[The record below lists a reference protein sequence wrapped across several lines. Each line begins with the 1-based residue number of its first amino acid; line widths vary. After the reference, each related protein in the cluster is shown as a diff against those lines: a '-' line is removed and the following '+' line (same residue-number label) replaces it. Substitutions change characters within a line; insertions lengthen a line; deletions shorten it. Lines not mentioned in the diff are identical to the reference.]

1 MSFTILFNSRGRV
14 PMLKQ
19 MLSRIQNTTYDLDNI
34 EVLINIDDDDTE
46 SVNIVEEFEEEFEF
60 VKFLI
65 NPRELNIHKHV
76 NIMADMA
83 QGKYIWALGDDCHI
97 MTMHWDKIA
106 KDKLDSYLLDKPDGI
121 VLGAVDSTSVDK
133 EVGKSTGW
141 YCDAPILT
149 SKGRD
154 ALGYLIHPHF
164 ISLGA
169 DVVTFKIYKG
179 VDRIV
184 DLREIVF
191 DHITHNTIEKV
202 INPDQTAAEYRSRQR
217 QHQNVDPHSYNC
229 SSEINILRSVINE
242 S

>member
-1 MSFTILFNSRGRV
+1 MDFTILFNSRGRV
-14 PMLKQ
+14 LMLKQ
-19 MLSRIQNTTYDLDNI
+19 MLIRIQNTTFDLDRI
-34 EVLINIDDDDTE
+34 EVLVNIDDDDD
-46 SVNIVEEFEEEFEF
+46 SSLNSVEELEDEFDF
-60 VKFLI
+60 LKFFI
-65 NPRELNIHKHV
+65 NPRELNIHKNV
-76 NIMADMA
+76 NVMANMA
-83 QGKYIWALGDDCHI
+83 RGKYIWALGDDCHI

-106 KDKLDSYLLDKPDGI
+106 KDKLDGYLLDKPDGI

-191 DHITHNTIEKV
+191 DHVTHNTIQKV
-202 INPDQTAAEYRSRQR
+202 VNPDQTAAEYRSRQR
-217 QHQNVDPHSYNC
+217 QHQNVDPHSYDC
-229 SSEINILRSVINE
+229 TSEIGILRSHING
-242 S
+242 

>member
-97 MTMHWDKIA
+97 ITMHWDKIA
-106 KDKLDSYLLDKPDGI
+106 KDKLDS
-121 VLGAVDSTSVDK
+121 
-133 EVGKSTGW
+133 
-141 YCDAPILT
+141 
-149 SKGRD
+149 
-154 ALGYLIHPHF
+154 
-164 ISLGA
+164 SLGLIRFYSNAGSNKIEHARISGIA
-169 DVVTFKIYKG
+169 DGTSGG
-179 VDRIV
+179 VNGAPGR
-184 DLREIVF
+184 LVF
-191 DHITHNTIEKV
+191 YTEDIG
-202 INPDQTAAEYRSRQR
+202 S
-217 QHQNVDPHSYNC
+217 
-229 SSEINILRSVINE
+229 
-242 S
+242 

>member
-1 MSFTILFNSRGRV
+1 MDFTILFNSRGRV
-14 PMLKQ
+14 LMLKQ
-19 MLSRIQNTTYDLDNI
+19 MLIRIQNTTFDLNRI
-34 EVLINIDDDDTE
+34 EVLVNIDDDDD
-46 SVNIVEEFEEEFEF
+46 SSLNSVEELEDEFDF
-60 VKFLI
+60 LKFFI
-65 NPRELNIHKHV
+65 NPRELNIHKNV
-76 NIMADMA
+76 NVMANMA
-83 QGKYIWALGDDCHI
+83 RGKYIWALGDDCHI

-106 KDKLDSYLLDKPDGI
+106 KDKLDDYLLDKPDGI

-191 DHITHNTIEKV
+191 DHVTHNTVQKV
-202 INPDQTAAEYRSRQR
+202 VNPDQTAADYRSRQR
-217 QHQNVDPHSYNC
+217 QHQNVDPHSYDC
-229 SSEINILRSVINE
+229 TSEIGILRSHING
-242 S
+242 

>member
-1 MSFTILFNSRGRV
+1 MDFTILFNSRGRV
-14 PMLKQ
+14 LMLKQ
-19 MLSRIQNTTYDLDNI
+19 MLIRIQNTTFDLDRI
-34 EVLINIDDDDTE
+34 EVLVNIDDDDD
-46 SVNIVEEFEEEFEF
+46 SSLNSVEELEDEFDF
-60 VKFLI
+60 LKFFI
-65 NPRELNIHKHV
+65 NPRELNIHKNV
-76 NIMADMA
+76 NVMANMA
-83 QGKYIWALGDDCHI
+83 RGKYIWALGDDCHI

-149 SKGRD
+149 SNGWE

-191 DHITHNTIEKV
+191 DHVTHNTIQKV
-202 INPDQTAAEYRSRQR
+202 VNPDQTAAEYRSRQR
-217 QHQNVDPHSYNC
+217 QHQNVDPHSYDC
-229 SSEINILRSVINE
+229 TSEIDILRSHING
-242 S
+242 

>member
-1 MSFTILFNSRGRV
+1 MDFTILFNSRGRV
-14 PMLKQ
+14 LMLKQ
-19 MLSRIQNTTYDLDNI
+19 MLTRIQNTTFDLNRI
-34 EVLINIDDDDTE
+34 EVLVNIDDDDD
-46 SVNIVEEFEEEFEF
+46 SSLNSFEELEDEFDF
-60 VKFLI
+60 LKFFI
-65 NPRELNIHKHV
+65 NPRELNIHKNV
-76 NIMADMA
+76 NVMANMA
-83 QGKYIWALGDDCHI
+83 RGKYIWALGDDCHI

-106 KDKLDSYLLDKPDGI
+106 KDKLDDYLLDKPDGI

-141 YCDAPILT
+141 DCDAPILT

-154 ALGYLIHPHF
+154 ALGYLTHPHF

-191 DHITHNTIEKV
+191 DHVTHNTVQKV
-202 INPDQTAAEYRSRQR
+202 VNPDQTAAEYRSRQR
-217 QHQNVDPHSYNC
+217 QHQNVDPHSYDC
-229 SSEINILRSVINE
+229 TSEIGILRSHING
-242 S
+242 

>member
-1 MSFTILFNSRGRV
+1 MDFTILFNSRGRV
-14 PMLKQ
+14 LMLKQ
-19 MLSRIQNTTYDLDNI
+19 MLIRIQNTTFDLDRI
-34 EVLINIDDDDTE
+34 EVLVNIDDDDD
-46 SVNIVEEFEEEFEF
+46 SSLNSVEELEDEFDF
-60 VKFLI
+60 LKFFI
-65 NPRELNIHKHV
+65 NPRELNIHKNV
-76 NIMADMA
+76 NVMANMA
-83 QGKYIWALGDDCHI
+83 RGKYIWALGDDCHI

-106 KDKLDSYLLDKPDGI
+106 KDKLDDYLLDKTDGI

-154 ALGYLIHPHF
+154 ALGYLIHPHL

-191 DHITHNTIEKV
+191 DHVTHNTVQKV
-202 INPDQTAAEYRSRQR
+202 VNPDQTAADYRSRQR
-217 QHQNVDPHSYNC
+217 QHQNVDPHSYDC
-229 SSEINILRSVINE
+229 TSEIDILRSHING
-242 S
+242 

>member
-1 MSFTILFNSRGRV
+1 MDFTILFNSRGRV
-14 PMLKQ
+14 LMLKQ
-19 MLSRIQNTTYDLDNI
+19 MLTRIQNTTFDLNRI
-34 EVLINIDDDDTE
+34 EVLVNIDDDDD
-46 SVNIVEEFEEEFEF
+46 SSLNSVEELEDEFDF
-60 VKFLI
+60 LKFFI
-65 NPRELNIHKHV
+65 NPRELNIHKNV
-76 NIMADMA
+76 NVMANMA
-83 QGKYIWALGDDCHI
+83 RGKYIWALGDDCHI

-106 KDKLDSYLLDKPDGI
+106 KDKLDDYLLDKPDGI

-191 DHITHNTIEKV
+191 DHVTHNTVQKV
-202 INPDQTAAEYRSRQR
+202 VNPDQTAADYRSRQR
-217 QHQNVDPHSYNC
+217 QHQNVDPHSYDC
-229 SSEINILRSVINE
+229 TSEIGILRSHING
-242 S
+242 